1 LWEAALRFFILV
13 AAAAITGAASV
24 VGLPKLFPGYY
35 ASTVAAMRSAGAE
48 VAQLRLADLNPLRA
62 DYDYVAREI
71 ASPSRKL
78 DFPTSAPVVV
88 DQSKM
93 LTPSQ
98 LSFGSGFAT
107 NNNAQARFHSAPSRR

>member
-1 LWEAALRFFILV
+1 MRFFILV

-48 VAQLRLADLNPLRA
+48 VAQFRLADLNPLRA

-93 LTPSQ
+93 LTPFGSSQ

-107 NNNAQARFHSAPSRR
+107 NNNAQPRFHSAPSRR